1 MKMKPFV
8 LTVYTRTH
16 TLHEYMHTHVKSR
29 KANEESHCCA
39 NNFLTVGRRNMWQ
52 TWPPR
57 LVMVQALAAE
67 PVVEPIQ
74 KSGYPLL
81 HRKVSRIAKVNN
93 LWFQHSA
100 TCDPGRITLRWT
112 DLVSLICAN
121 NVWTYARTVCRTKA
135 WKLPWLYPCA
145 QRITIKKNK

>member
-8 LTVYTRTH
+8 LTVYTRTHTH

-39 NNFLTVGRRNMWQ
+39 NNFLTVDRRNMWQ

-112 DLVSLICAN
+112 DLVNLICASR
-121 NVWTYARTVCRTKA
+121 A
-135 WKLPWLYPCA
+135 
-145 QRITIKKNK
+145 